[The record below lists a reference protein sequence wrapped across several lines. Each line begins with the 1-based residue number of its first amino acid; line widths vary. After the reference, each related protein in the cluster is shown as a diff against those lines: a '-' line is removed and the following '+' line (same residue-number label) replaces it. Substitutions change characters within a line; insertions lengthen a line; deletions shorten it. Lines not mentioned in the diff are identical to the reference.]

1 VTFRE
6 SSPVLAHLSTPA
18 AVVGALNGSVYA
30 FDLATGNDEPGWP
43 VTTSDPVNSSPAAAD
58 VLGTGEDQ
66 IFVGSGEAAQ
76 TVAGACSGGGAYAF
90 KSGGAVLWHN
100 IGSDADCANQAFHSS
115 FAIGDV
121 TGNGQPDATIGALG
135 LQSPSY
141 TAASGVMNPGWPF
154 FTDDTVFS
162 SPALADV
169 TGSGVPD
176 VIMGGDATAGPGSF
190 RGGMMRAITGAG
202 HLLWEFKVDEQV
214 RSSPAIGTID
224 GSGQPSIVF
233 GTGNFWQE
241 NGGATDSTSI
251 FSLTTTGQL
260 KWRKDLGGDTLAGP
274 ALADVLGTGQPDI
287 IEGTAGTPASPN
299 TGLIWVLDGNGNPLP
314 GWGGVTSPGGVVIG
328 SISTADLSGD
338 GAQDLLVPTG
348 AGVFIYDGRTA
359 QQVAALDVGLV
370 GFQNTP
376 LVTDDGGA
384 SVGITIAGTQPDG
397 TGVVQHWRVAG
408 GQLGAIGW
416 PMFHHDPQ
424 HTGNLASI
432 AAPTACAPLPQS
444 PPPTGA
450 VRRLDGANRD
460 ATAVAVSQASFPST
474 GSAAAVVLASDAGY
488 PDALAGT
495 PLAVSKHAPLLL
507 TPPSG
512 LTPTVSAEISRAAP
526 RGSPVYVL
534 GGDAALSSSI
544 DGQIQALGDNPQR
557 VAGSDRFATA
567 VAIAGAL
574 GDPNVILEASGL
586 DFPDAL
592 SAGAAASKAA
602 GAVLLTAASSQAP
615 ETAAYLEAHTS
626 ATRTAVGGP
635 AAAADPGALALA
647 GSDRFATAVMVAQHF
662 FPSPRIL
669 GFASGSTFP
678 DALSGGAN
686 IGEQGGPMLLV
697 PACGSLP
704 SALSSYLRSVHAS
717 ITGGSLYGGPLA
729 VGDDVLAQLDKA
741 A

>member
-1 VTFRE
+1 VSFRE
-6 SSPVLAHLSTPA
+6 SSPVVAHLSTTA
-18 AVVGALNGSVYA
+18 AVVGALDGKVYG
-30 FDLATGNDEPGWP
+30 FDLATGSDEPGWP
-43 VTTSDPVNSSPAAAD
+43 VATPDPVNSSPAAAD
-58 VLGTGEDQ
+58 VLGGGQDQ

-76 TVAGACSGGGAYAF
+76 TVAGACSGGGTYAF
-90 KSGGAVLWHN
+90 ASDGAVLWHH
-100 IGSDADCANQAFHSS
+100 IGSDVDCADQAFHSS

-121 TGNGQPDATIGALG
+121 TGNGVPDATIGALG

-141 TAASGVMNPGWPF
+141 TAATGGMNPGWPF

-162 SPALADV
+162 SPALADL
-169 TGSGVPD
+169 TGGGVPD
-176 VIMGGDATAGPGSF
+176 VIMGGDATPGPGSF
-190 RGGMMRAITGAG
+190 RGGMTRAITGAG

-241 NGGATDSTSI
+241 NGGAKDSTSI
-251 FSLTTTGQL
+251 FSLTTAGQL
-260 KWRKDLGGDTLAGP
+260 KWRRDLGGDTLAGP
-274 ALADVLGTGQPDI
+274 ALADVSGTGQPDI
-287 IEGTAGTPASPN
+287 IEGTAGTPANPD
-299 TGLIWVLDGNGNPLP
+299 TGLIWVLDGDGNPLP
-314 GWGGVTSPGGVVIG
+314 GWGGVTSAGGVVIG
-328 SISTADLSGD
+328 TISTADLNGD

-348 AGVFIYDGRTA
+348 GGVFIYDGRTA
-359 QQVAALDVGLV
+359 QQVAALDAGQVS
-370 GFQNTP
+370 FQNTP
-376 LVTDDGGA
+376 LVTDDGGG
-384 SVGITIAGTQPDG
+384 SVGITTAGTRPDG

-424 HTGNLASI
+424 HTGNLVTVTP
-432 AAPTACAPLPQS
+432 PTACAALPQS

-450 VRRLDGANRD
+450 VRRLDGADRD
-460 ATAVAVSQASFPST
+460 ATAAAVSQASFPSA

-495 PLAVSKHAPLLL
+495 PLAAAKRAPLLL

-526 RGSPVYVL
+526 TGSTVYVL

-544 DGQIQALGDNPQR
+544 DGQIQTLGDNPQR

-574 GDPNVILEASGL
+574 GDPKVILEASGL

-592 SAGAAASKAA
+592 SAGAAASKVA
-602 GAVLLTAASSQAP
+602 GAVLLTAARSQAP
-615 ETAAYLEAHTS
+615 ETAAYLDTHTGD
-626 ATRTAVGGP
+626 TRTAVGGP
-635 AAAADPGALALA
+635 AAAADPSAFPLI
-647 GSDRFATAVMVAQHF
+647 GSDRYATAVMVAQHF
-662 FPSPRIL
+662 FPSPSML
-669 GFASGSTFP
+669 GFASGLAFP

-704 SALSSYLRSVHAS
+704 AALSSYLKSVHLS
-717 ITGGSLYGGPLA
+717 VTGGSLYGGPLA
-729 VGDDVLAQLDKA
+729 VGDDVLSQLDEA